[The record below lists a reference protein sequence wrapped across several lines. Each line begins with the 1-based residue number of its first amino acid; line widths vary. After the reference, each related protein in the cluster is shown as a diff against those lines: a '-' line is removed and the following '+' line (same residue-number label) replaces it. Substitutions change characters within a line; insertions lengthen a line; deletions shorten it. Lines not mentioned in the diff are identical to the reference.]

1 MMNKVVNKFF
11 CMIIVFVIITSMF
24 FVPCLAISEQCVE
37 DHFENLY
44 ATMRPDGEMI
54 VRTPPSENT
63 CPYVAMSLLL
73 SFYDSYWNDNFVIDQ
88 YEWDN
93 GIYNSTTD
101 TLIETFSPIN
111 EAQSWE
117 DHTKALNLPVG
128 TDTYPYYPSYAA
140 ENTDNYLEPYLI
152 SIGKALNFHTSPN
165 ETLGLSDLETLAV
178 LQAYLYIYRGF
189 NINQV
194 TVHYLHESFGD
205 IEAKMREII
214 DDGYP
219 VIYIGK
225 KVNNSSATNTDNEG
239 QTKSGHELIAYG
251 IDQDN
256 NIMLHTGWSGL
267 EFCTYEGGSN
277 PTEYNL
283 SRAIIWLEINEDA
296 LPHQCSNNYVDLVTG
311 EGLCACQIYASHE
324 KHNDTHSTDKFY
336 YKNCDDGTKSWTE
349 CYGCGEITNLHYHSL
364 ITTISDTH
372 HRITCQD
379 CGYDVFSEHDI
390 KENYDNSKLWKECYC
405 GYYVILHFHDLSYVD
420 MNTNQHREHCENC
433 DYIRFR
439 LHQFQLESLN
449 ENQHQEVCAC
459 GRRRNLS
466 DHYEYGYSYKS
477 QFAHNIVCE
486 CGYILGFSPHSVVT
500 DGPLKSHC
508 TDCSAVFNTGSD
520 IIIKGNEDEYELM

>member
-1 MMNKVVNKFF
+1 MNKVANKIF

-54 VRTPPSENT
+54 VRTPPSEKT

-117 DHTKALNLPVG
+117 DHIKALNLPVG

-152 SIGKALNFHTSPN
+152 SIGKALNFHTNPN
-165 ETLGLSDLETLAV
+165 ETLGLSDLETVAV

-194 TVHYLHESFGD
+194 TVHYLHESLGD

-239 QTKSGHELIAYG
+239 QTKPGHELIAYG

-283 SRAIIWLEINEDA
+283 SRAIIWLEINETA
-296 LPHQCSNNYVDLVTG
+296 LTHICSYNYVDSVTG
-311 EGLCACQIYASHE
+311 EELCACEIYSTHPAHNNNHISVTSDNILYNNTHHWNNACHCRQPGPDSVVSLHDFSYVCTDNSST
-324 KHNDTHSTDKFY
+324 KHLED
-336 YKNCDDGTKSWTE
+336 CV
-349 CYGCGEITNLHYHSL
+349 GCGYARYADHEYTIPASPTETSHSL
-364 ITTISDTH
+364 KCVCGAVSSTTEEHYAYRYISQGD
-372 HRITCQD
+372 
-379 CGYDVFSEHDI
+379 S
-390 KENYDNSKLWKECYC
+390 
-405 GYYVILHFHDLSYVD
+405 LHKVY
-420 MNTNQHREHCENC
+420 
-433 DYIRFR
+433 
-439 LHQFQLESLN
+439 
-449 ENQHQEVCAC
+449 
-459 GRRRNLS
+459 
-466 DHYEYGYSYKS
+466 
-477 QFAHNIVCE
+477 CE
-486 CGYILGFSPHSVVT
+486 CGYFIGTSTHSMRIVGKNNQCIHCGYVRSGL
-500 DGPLKSHC
+500 DLPGQLMSHE
-508 TDCSAVFNTGSD
+508 
-520 IIIKGNEDEYELM
+520 EDEKPTETE